1 MIIGVPKEIKPG
13 EKRVAMTPQ
22 GVDAL
27 VHHHHRILVE
37 KKAGQGS
44 GFADHEYE
52 RAGATLIG
60 EAKAIWTEADMV
72 VKVKEPLEPEFSR
85 MRPGQV
91 LFTYLHLAADRKL
104 TQKLMKRRIVGI
116 GYETVQERNGSLP
129 LLRPMSEIAGRAA
142 ILAGSMCLEAGHG
155 GKGIL
160 LPGASGVPPAKVV
173 ILGAG
178 VAGANACKVAV
189 GIGACVSILDVLPER
204 LSYLHDITQG
214 HITTFISNRMTIAE
228 EIANA
233 DLVIGA
239 VLIPGA
245 QAPKL
250 VTRPMLKRMRTGSA
264 VVDVSVDQG
273 GCFETTRPTTHE
285 NPTYIEE
292 GIVHY
297 GVANIPGAYP
307 RTSTFALTNATFPY
321 VLQIA
326 DKGYERAM
334 EENEPLRRGLNLI
347 DGKVVCQGVAES
359 FGLHCIQN
367 PFEGGM
373 ARIHPE
379 RPLDAESEERVRRKY
394 DEMVEKAVRADF
406 KETRSGCS

>member
-1 MIIGVPKEIKPG
+1 MIIGVPKEIKDG

-27 VHHHHRILVE
+27 VSHRHGVLVE
-37 KKAGQGS
+37 KGAGEGS
-44 GFADHEYE
+44 GFSDHEYQ
-52 RAGATLIG
+52 RAGATLV
-60 EAKAIWTEADMV
+60 EKAEDIWKEGDMV
-72 VKVKEPLEPEFSR
+72 VKVKEPLQPEFSW

-91 LFTYLHLAADRKL
+91 LFTYLHLAADRRL
-104 TQKLMKRRIVGI
+104 TELLIERRIIGL
-116 GYETVQERNGSLP
+116 GYETVQEQNGALP
-129 LLRPMSEIAGRAA
+129 LLRPMSEIAGRAS
-142 ILAGSMCLEAGHG
+142 ILAGGICLEARHG
-155 GKGIL
+155 GRGVL
-160 LPGASGVPPAKVV
+160 LCGASGVPPAKVV
-173 ILGAG
+173 IIGAG

-189 GIGACVSILDVLPER
+189 GIGARVSILDIQPER

-214 HITTFISNRMTIAE
+214 HITTFISNRMTIGE
-228 EIANA
+228 EIADA

-250 VTRPMLKRMRTGSA
+250 VTRRMLKRMKPGSA
-264 VVDVSVDQG
+264 IVDISVDQG

-285 NPTYIEE
+285 NPTYVEE

-297 GVANIPGAYP
+297 CVANIPGAYP

-326 DKGYERAM
+326 DKGYEKAL
-334 EENEPLRRGLNLI
+334 EGNEALRKGLNLF

-359 FGLHCIQN
+359 FGLPYVEN
-367 PFEGGM
+367 PFFPSKQ
-373 ARIHPE
+373 R
-379 RPLDAESEERVRRKY
+379 
-394 DEMVEKAVRADF
+394 
-406 KETRSGCS
+406 